1 MPRSTTYWSA
11 ACTTSISAN
20 GCARGK
26 WVRGAI
32 NMIAFLV
39 GVAIIAAIVAVE
51 LPALFMAQSIVGDH
65 NNKQA
70 RQILDELGLAS
81 SP

>member
-39 GVAIIAAIVAVE
+39 GVAIIVAVE